1 MIDKICI
8 KPNLLRYIF
17 LMAKKVY
24 ADDIYSDDIPDFLID
39 LTKNI
44 DHIDTTDDSKIR
56 HLIDLA
62 INSALPKN

>member
-24 ADDIYSDDIPDFLID
+24 ADDIYFDEIPNFLVD

-44 DHIDTTDDSKIR
+44 GHIDTTDDSKIM